1 MPKLR
6 QNIVTGDWVVI
17 APERAKRPEDFVM
30 ASAPKRHLDGKCPF
44 CMDSPNSAY
53 PTSIKDAETDNV
65 YVIPNKYPA
74 FAKNDEVLIEGGNL
88 YFSTKSV
95 GAHEVIVLKKHDQE
109 IFEDGP
115 EILNELFGVYIQR
128 YKFHSEDPVVEYIM
142 PIHNLGPEAAASI
155 EHPHSQLFASSI
167 IPSLVE
173 EELKGSQNF
182 YLNKGKCVFCAMIEE
197 EKNQTVRVVAEN
209 QDFIAFT
216 FFAARFPFEMWVLPK
231 KHQPNFSEISLT
243 ERENLSKIIHDILK
257 KLNSA
262 LKFPPFNWWI
272 HSAPVRQGQIEDLN
286 NFYHWHMEIAP
297 RVSKFGGY
305 EMGSGVVIDVVSPEL
320 AAQFL
325 KKA

>member
-1 MPKLR
+1 
-6 QNIVTGDWVVI
+6 
-17 APERAKRPEDFVM
+17 
-30 ASAPKRHLDGKCPF
+30 
-44 CMDSPNSAY
+44 
-53 PTSIKDAETDNV
+53 
-65 YVIPNKYPA
+65 
-74 FAKNDEVLIEGGNL
+74 
-88 YFSTKSV
+88 
-95 GAHEVIVLKKHDQE
+95 
-109 IFEDGP
+109 
-115 EILNELFGVYIQR
+115 
-128 YKFHSEDPVVEYIM
+128 
-142 PIHNLGPEAAASI
+142 LGPEAAASI

>member
-17 APERAKRPEDFVM
+17 APERAKRPEDFVQ
-30 ASAPKRHLDGKCPF
+30 AAAPKRHLDGKCPF
-44 CMDSPNSAY
+44 CIQNPGSAY
-53 PTSIKDAETDNV
+53 QFSIKDAETDNV

-74 FAKNDEVLIEGGNL
+74 FVKNDEVICEGGDL
-88 YFSTKSV
+88 YFSTKSI
-95 GAHEVIVLKKHDQE
+95 GAHEVIILKKHEKE
-109 IFEDGP
+109 IFEDGW
-115 EILNELFGVYIQR
+115 EVFNELFGVYIQR
-128 YKFHSEDPVVEYIM
+128 YKFHNQDPAIEYIM
-142 PIHNLGPEAAASI
+142 PIHNHGPEAAASI

-167 IPSLVE
+167 IPGLLE
-173 EELKGSQNF
+173 KEIKGSQKF
-182 YLNKGKCVFCAMIEE
+182 YRDKGQCVFCAMVEE
-197 EKNQTVRVVAEN
+197 ESERLVRIVSEN

-216 FFAARFPFEMWVLPK
+216 FFASRFPFEIWVLPK
-231 KHQPNFSEISLT
+231 KHQTNFWEISLT
-243 ERENLSKIIHDILK
+243 ERENFSKIVYDCIR

-272 HSAPVRQGQIEDLN
+272 HSSPVRENHIEDLDK
-286 NFYHWHMEIAP
+286 FYHWHMEIAP

-305 EMGSGVVIDVVSPEL
+305 EMGSGIVIDVVSPEL